1 MELNRDT
8 KLKDIVSAYP
18 SLKTRLAEIN
28 PKFSL
33 LNSPIGKVMIGKV
46 MIGKVTISD
55 MSQRSGMD
63 MNSLIDEIRKLIE
76 EETLST

>member
-18 SLKTRLAEIN
+18 SLKARLAEIN

-46 MIGKVTISD
+46 TISD
-55 MSQRSGMD
+55 MSQKSGMD
-63 MNSLIDEIRKLIE
+63 INSLIDGIRKLME

>member
-33 LNSPIGKVMIGKV
+33 LNLPIGKV

-63 MNSLIDEIRKLIE
+63 MNSLIDGIRKLIE

>member
-46 MIGKVTISD
+46 TISD
-55 MSQRSGMD
+55 MSQKNGMD
-63 MNSLIDEIRKLIE
+63 INSLIDGIRKLME

>member
-8 KLKDIVSAYP
+8 KLKEIVSAYP

-33 LNSPIGKVMIGKV
+33 LNSPIGKVMID
-46 MIGKVTISD
+46 KVTISD

-63 MNSLIDEIRKLIE
+63 MNSLIDGIRKLIE

>member
-18 SLKTRLAEIN
+18 SLKTCLAEIN

-46 MIGKVTISD
+46 TISD
-55 MSQRSGMD
+55 MSQKSGMD
-63 MNSLIDEIRKLIE
+63 INSLIDGIRKLME

>member
-46 MIGKVTISD
+46 TISD

>member
-33 LNSPIGKVMIGKV
+33 LNLPIGKV

-63 MNSLIDEIRKLIE
+63 MNSLIDGIRKLME

>member
-46 MIGKVTISD
+46 TISD
-55 MSQRSGMD
+55 MSQKSGMD
-63 MNSLIDEIRKLIE
+63 MNSLIDGIRKLME

>member
-8 KLKDIVSAYP
+8 KLKDIASAYP

-46 MIGKVTISD
+46 TISD

-63 MNSLIDEIRKLIE
+63 MNSLIDGIRKLIE

>member
-46 MIGKVTISD
+46 TISD

-63 MNSLIDEIRKLIE
+63 MNSLIDGIR
-76 EETLST
+76 S

>member
-46 MIGKVTISD
+46 TISD
-55 MSQRSGMD
+55 MSQKSGMD
-63 MNSLIDEIRKLIE
+63 INSLIDGIRKLME

>member
-28 PKFSL
+28 LKFSL
-33 LNSPIGKVMIGKV
+33 LNSPIGKV

-63 MNSLIDEIRKLIE
+63 MNSLIDGIRKLIE

>member
-1 MELNRDT
+1 M
-8 KLKDIVSAYP
+8 KDIVSAYP
-18 SLKTRLAEIN
+18 RLKTRLAEIN

-46 MIGKVTISD
+46 TISD

-63 MNSLIDEIRKLIE
+63 MNSLIDGIRKLIE

>member
-33 LNSPIGKVMIGKV
+33 LNLPIGKV

-55 MSQRSGMD
+55 MSQKSGMD
-63 MNSLIDEIRKLIE
+63 INSLIDGIRKLME

>member
-1 MELNRDT
+1 MELNQDT

-46 MIGKVTISD
+46 TISD
-55 MSQRSGMD
+55 MSQRSGRHGHTKRT
-63 MNSLIDEIRKLIE
+63 SGSIP
-76 EETLST
+76 T

>member
-28 PKFSL
+28 PNFSL
-33 LNSPIGKVMIGKV
+33 LNSPIGKV

-63 MNSLIDEIRKLIE
+63 MNSLIDGIRKLIE

>member
-1 MELNRDT
+1 M
-8 KLKDIVSAYP
+8 KDIVSAYP

-28 PKFSL
+28 LKFSL
-33 LNSPIGKVMIGKV
+33 LNSPIGKV

-63 MNSLIDEIRKLIE
+63 MNSLIDGIRKLIE

>member
-46 MIGKVTISD
+46 TISD

-63 MNSLIDEIRKLIE
+63 MNSLIDGIWKLIE

>member
-8 KLKDIVSAYP
+8 KLKEIVSAYP

-46 MIGKVTISD
+46 TISD
-55 MSQRSGMD
+55 MSQKNGMD
-63 MNSLIDEIRKLIE
+63 INSLIDGIRKLME

>member
-46 MIGKVTISD
+46 TISD

-63 MNSLIDEIRKLIE
+63 MNSLLDGIRKLIE

>member
-46 MIGKVTISD
+46 TISD

-63 MNSLIDEIRKLIE
+63 MNSLIDGIPKLME

>member
-1 MELNRDT
+1 M
-8 KLKDIVSAYP
+8 KDIVSAYP

-46 MIGKVTISD
+46 TISD

-63 MNSLIDEIRKLIE
+63 MNSLIDGIRKLIE

>member
-46 MIGKVTISD
+46 TLSD

-63 MNSLIDEIRKLIE
+63 MNSLIDGIRKLIE

>member
-46 MIGKVTISD
+46 TISD
-55 MSQRSGMD
+55 VSQRSGMD
-63 MNSLIDEIRKLIE
+63 MNSLIDGIRKLIE

>member
-28 PKFSL
+28 PKFNL
-33 LNSPIGKVMIGKV
+33 LNSPIGKV

-63 MNSLIDEIRKLIE
+63 MNSLIDGIRKLME

>member
-1 MELNRDT
+1 M
-8 KLKDIVSAYP
+8 KDIVSAYP

-46 MIGKVTISD
+46 TISD
-55 MSQRSGMD
+55 MSQKSGMD
-63 MNSLIDEIRKLIE
+63 INSLIDGIRKLME

>member
-46 MIGKVTISD
+46 TNFGYEPEK
-55 MSQRSGMD
+55 RNGY
-63 MNSLIDEIRKLIE
+63 
-76 EETLST
+76 

>member
-46 MIGKVTISD
+46 TISE

-63 MNSLIDEIRKLIE
+63 MNSLIDGIRKLIE

>member
-1 MELNRDT
+1 MHTMELNRDT

-46 MIGKVTISD
+46 TISD

-63 MNSLIDEIRKLIE
+63 MNSLIDGIRKLIE

>member
-33 LNSPIGKVMIGKV
+33 LNSPSGKV

-63 MNSLIDEIRKLIE
+63 MNSLIDGIRKLIE

>member
-46 MIGKVTISD
+46 TISD

-63 MNSLIDEIRKLIE
+63 MNSLIDGIRKLME

>member
-46 MIGKVTISD
+46 TISD

-63 MNSLIDEIRKLIE
+63 INSLIDGIRKLME

>member
-33 LNSPIGKVMIGKV
+33 LSSPIGKV

-63 MNSLIDEIRKLIE
+63 MNSLIDGIRKLIE

>member
-18 SLKTRLAEIN
+18 SLKTRPAEIN

-33 LNSPIGKVMIGKV
+33 LNSPIGKV

-63 MNSLIDEIRKLIE
+63 MNSLIDGIRKLIE

>member
-33 LNSPIGKVMIGKV
+33 LNSPIGKV
-46 MIGKVTISD
+46 TISD

-63 MNSLIDEIRKLIE
+63 MNSLIDGIRKLIE

>member
-46 MIGKVTISD
+46 TISD

-63 MNSLIDEIRKLIE
+63 MNSLIDGIRKLIE

>member
-8 KLKDIVSAYP
+8 KLKAIVSAYP

-46 MIGKVTISD
+46 TISD

-63 MNSLIDEIRKLIE
+63 MNSLIDGIRKLIE